1 MSEISDLESRISAA
15 MDRISRGLE
24 GLAAPAAQE
33 AGEDDSAL
41 KEARDALENEKLAN
55 AQLEDRVQSL
65 KDKLAE
71 TETALAESKAAVEQ
85 AAEARDAAEEE
96 MRAVQAAA
104 EAATEAATEA
114 AGAAPTIDLDEERD
128 TIAQLARRLRRLRR
142 TSRQLRSTGQ
152 QLREA
157 AEKGLSDPALINQAL
172 AAELDDLQA
181 IRAAE
186 IAEMDVITAALRP
199 MLGDGVADADDGQ
212 EDN

>member
-1 MSEISDLESRISAA
+1 

-24 GLAAPAAQE
+24 GLAPPAASE
-33 AGEDDSAL
+33 ASEDAGAL
-41 KEARDALENEKLAN
+41 KEAQDALENEKLAT

-65 KDKLAE
+65 KDKLSE
-71 TETALAESKAAVEQ
+71 TETALAEANDAVEK
-85 AAEARDAAEEE
+85 AAEARDAAQQELAE
-96 MRAVQAAA
+96 VQAAKEA
-104 EAATEAATEA
+104 EAE
-114 AGAAPTIDLDEERD
+114 AAPTIDLDEERD

-142 TSRQLRSTGQ
+142 TSRQLRSTNQ

-157 AEKGLSDPALINQAL
+157 AEKGLSDPALINQSL

-181 IRAAE
+181 MRAAE